1 MTYIIIVLLVVFI
14 VLLLMKKLM
23 SDFSLLGI
31 SLFDLATTDKIGRDR
46 IFEESIRAA
55 ERRIINKEITVLR
68 KLQNYLLKDMSPESD
83 LIFDQLIIQLQ
94 KELVDSEV
102 SDNLEV
108 NLSLTGRGSDRT
120 VTKIQREYA
129 RLERKLKRVGRCKE
143 IYT

>member
-83 LIFDQLIIQLQ
+83 LIFDQLII
-94 KELVDSEV
+94 
-102 SDNLEV
+102 
-108 NLSLTGRGSDRT
+108 
-120 VTKIQREYA
+120 
-129 RLERKLKRVGRCKE
+129 
-143 IYT
+143 

>member
-1 MTYIIIVLLVVFI
+1 MYL
-14 VLLLMKKLM
+14 KH
-23 SDFSLLGI
+23 LGI

-102 SDNLEV
+102 SDHLEV
-108 NLSLTGRGSDRT
+108 IGLSQ
-120 VTKIQREYA
+120 KY
-129 RLERKLKRVGRCKE
+129 KE
-143 IYT
+143 NMLVWKEN